1 MCLLI
6 ANKFGNE
13 ISREHL
19 SNAWESNSHGAGFA
33 YFKDGKLILEKGFF
47 DFEELYK
54 AYQKTLGYTNILH
67 FRYAT
72 SGLKNKDNCHP
83 FIVSENEEENDQKE
97 KVKEPTLILAHNG
110 VISAFS
116 HKTKDMSDTYS
127 FIKEILTPMAAD
139 CEEKWYRNNSIKTL
153 IENGIGSGN
162 KLAAID
168 NEGEITIFNQDSGEW
183 LDEDAHIWASNGS
196 YHTIKQRPSE
206 KHNSYGYGQGYNKHQ
221 PSNHTSL
228 RDAWEYQDIKPTIVK
243 DKENSSSSAFNPLTD
258 IPPEELPEVDAYLD
272 VLNNPD
278 TNNKANPNFNN

>member
-6 ANKFGNE
+6 ANPLGAE

-19 SNAWESNSHGAGFA
+19 DNAWQSNPHGGGFA
-33 YFKDGKLILEKGFF
+33 YFKDGKLILDKGYF
-47 DFEELYK
+47 DFEEFYES
-54 AYQKTLGYTNILH
+54 YQKTLGFASILH
-67 FRYAT
+67 VRWAT

-83 FIVSENEEENDQKE
+83 FVVSENEMENDRKE
-97 KVKEPTLILAHNG
+97 IEKEPTLILAHNG

-127 FIKEILTPMAAD
+127 FIKEILTPMSAD
-139 CEEKWYRNNSIKTL
+139 CEDKWYRNSSIKTR
-153 IENGIGSGN
+153 IENVIGGGN

-183 LDEDAHIWASNGS
+183 LDEDAQIWASNGS

-206 KHNSYGYGQGYNKHQ
+206 KHNAYGGQGYKHQ
-221 PSNHTSL
+221 TPNHNST
-228 RDAWEYQDIKPTIVK
+228 RDAWDYQDIKPTIVK
-243 DKENSSSSAFNPLTD
+243 DKESSSSSDFNPLTD

-272 VLNNPD
+272 ILNNPS
-278 TNNKANPNFNN
+278 TNNHAHANFNN